1 MVASAERPIRMA
13 VVHDRS
19 SAGFYV
25 AMISAELSQEEVD
38 AALRQLGVE
47 AEAVLELGGWKT
59 ATCGVAVARV
69 PFPDKQNQFGC
80 IWNG

>member
-13 VVHDRS
+13 VVHDQS
-19 SAGFYV
+19 SDGFYV
-25 AMISAELSQEEVD
+25 AMIPAHLSQEEVN

-47 AEAVLELGGWKT
+47 ADAVLELGGWRT
-59 ATCGVAVARV
+59 ANCGVAVARV
-69 PFPDKQNQFGC
+69 PFPDRQNQFGC